1 MEALCYGARTVVD
14 LFETGG
20 LEVERIILTSGLA
33 RKNLLLVQTMADVL
47 GRTVEVPDI
56 ANGTAVGAAI
66 HGAVAAGIVAD
77 YSEGGRRFGART
89 QKKYAPRPEYFVV
102 YDSLYPN
109 YRRLAADQ
117 AIHRSMR
124 ELNRIDTER
133 IAIRPS

>member
-1 MEALCYGARTVVD
+1 MEALCYGARTVVE
-14 LFETGG
+14 LFEAGG
-20 LEVERIILTSGLA
+20 LEVDRVMLTSGLA

-66 HGAVAAGIVAD
+66 HGAVAAGLVAD
-77 YSEGGRRFGART
+77 YGEGGRRFGARA
-89 QKKYAPRPEYFVV
+89 QQRYAAAPRYFAV
-102 YDSLYPN
+102 YDSLYPS

-117 AIHRSMR
+117 AIHRAMR

-133 IAIRPS
+133 